1 MLARLEAAAS
11 TRVRSAA
18 RPDALMFIA
27 LKKSIGSPLAV
38 RDGAEDLELLAHC
51 TRRGAV
57 LDCVLRELHQG
68 VVGVDAVAVETGSPL
83 ALGDEGIDGR
93 QRLARLDA
101 LRRVHG
107 LPEVEVLGRVAWS
120 VGVGDVAC
128 EQVLPLQAHI
138 EGALQRAD
146 GRVEELH
153 ALGLMRTPC
162 REVARLQS
170 SRVSGL
176 QLFVERGM

>member
-1 MLARLEAAAS
+1 MPVTSTMVAFMSFSKGLAASTGSMRLYGLPSGPRVASMLARLEAAAS

-27 LKKSIGSPLAV
+27 LEKSIGSPLAV

-128 EQVLPLQAHI
+128 EQV
-138 EGALQRAD
+138 
-146 GRVEELH
+146 
-153 ALGLMRTPC
+153 
-162 REVARLQS
+162 
-170 SRVSGL
+170 
-176 QLFVERGM
+176 